1 MLIWL
6 GLYKILKQNLN
17 DLESIIFPFF
27 LRIEEKSPPPII
39 WSLFYFLKFLLEYS
53 WFKML
58 C

>member
-27 LRIEEKSPPPII
+27 LRIKEKVFFSPQLSEACFI
-39 WSLFYFLKFLLEYS
+39 F
-53 WFKML
+53 
-58 C
+58 

>member
-27 LRIEEKSPPPII
+27 LRIEEKSPPQLSEACFI
-39 WSLFYFLKFLLEYS
+39 F
-53 WFKML
+53 
-58 C
+58 